1 MEELIVCGNVH
12 VPVWCP
18 KRSELPAWWWGTVGG
33 GYNNRILW
41 GALLLRQ
48 GISGTQMPLAHNQ
61 NPS

>member
-48 GISGTQMPLAHNQ
+48 EACLLDFRNSNAF
-61 NPS
+61 SS